1 MPSWVSRTGA
11 CGMAAALMLAL
22 AGCAGRSARQG
33 ALASSIEGHWGVGSG
48 VRQLELML
56 AVRGTRVTGTGLLT
70 RPTGEVVPLAVRG
83 EYSAPAFTLEFSSHD
98 RIVARYDGRYAL
110 TDTMRGILEDMGV
123 PTDSLIL
130 NRLPGG
136 ASPRLF
142 RAQWN

>member
-1 MPSWVSRTGA
+1 MKSRVSRA
-11 CGMAAALMLAL
+11 CRYGLGIVLTSVLLA
-22 AGCAGRSARQG
+22 CAGRSARQSV
-33 ALASSIEGHWGVGSG
+33 LASSIEGHWGVGSG

-70 RPTGEVVPLAVRG
+70 RPTGEVVPLTVRG
-83 EYSAPAFTLEFSSHD
+83 EYSPPAFSLDFSSHD
-98 RIVARYDGRYAL
+98 RIVARYSGRYSL